1 VHLACLAGAHPLLW
15 NDQGEHL
22 SRSSSSFLPVR
33 SPRCRADLISPLCY
47 IRAPSSPPMR
57 LLRRSSRLP
66 ADLPTSWSLSRRCLK
81 DSRLRLEERVLS
93 LVVRRSYRSST
104 SADAG
109 IVLMLI
115 RWSFLPAG
123 GQKQRLAIARALIR
137 NPKILLLDEATSAL
151 DSTSEKVVQAVR

>member
-1 VHLACLAGAHPLLW
+1 
-15 NDQGEHL
+15 
-22 SRSSSSFLPVR
+22 
-33 SPRCRADLISPLCY
+33 
-47 IRAPSSPPMR
+47 
-57 LLRRSSRLP
+57 
-66 ADLPTSWSLSRRCLK
+66 
-81 DSRLRLEERVLS
+81 VLS

-115 RWSFLPAG
+115 RWLFLPAG